1 MITKTSFR
9 VVATLSVLAC
19 SLYSFRATSPTPQQD
34 PALAK
39 SVKAG
44 QTVYSTYCAM
54 CHQPTGLGIAGVY
67 PPLAKSDYLM
77 ADSKR
82 VAGHIKNGLQ
92 GEIVVNGKKYN
103 QVMPAQPLT
112 DQQITDVLNYVRNS
126 WGNKGKAV
134 TLAEVKSVKKKAS

>member
-1 MITKTSFR
+1 
-9 VVATLSVLAC
+9 
-19 SLYSFRATSPTPQQD
+19 
-34 PALAK
+34 
-39 SVKAG
+39 
-44 QTVYSTYCAM
+44 M
-54 CHQPTGLGIAGVY
+54 CHQPTGLGIANVY

-103 QVMPAQPLT
+103 QVMPAQPLN
-112 DQQITDVLNYVRNS
+112 DQQITDVINYVRNS